1 MALIEDF
8 KLVEINDDILSV
20 VIPILNKHSFVLKE
34 NIEKELL
41 CQENHLTDFLEYYND
56 EINSNDDLILKSSLS
71 SLNQNVGRYIVAVYL
86 RKGIDFSTLKLNQD
100 NSFVIFLKYPWNYRR
115 KNDDYEKQNL
125 EIFKNCAN
133 RIKNNFH
140 VSFESRFHGQDANKL
155 IVNLIK
161 PEDIRIYEM
170 SKLAISVDSEIF
182 IPISDKYKD
191 NEMWVSGRYDPAM
204 EFARQL
210 NAEIGKE
217 LFKIGIVLDCSFD
230 YKHILYRFRKFN
242 QNKSD

>member
-56 EINSNDDLILKSSLS
+56 EINSNDDLILKSTLS
-71 SLNQNVGRYIVAVYL
+71 SYKINQNIMGVNL

-100 NSFVIFLKYPWNYRR
+100 NSFVIFLKYTWNHR
-115 KNDDYEKQNL
+115 KQNL

-140 VSFESRFHGQDANKL
+140 VSFEDSNKL

-204 EFARQL
+204 DFARQL
-210 NAEIGKE
+210 NAEIRKE

-230 YKHILYRFRKFN
+230 YKHILYRFRKF
-242 QNKSD
+242 K

>member
-1 MALIEDF
+1 MALIKDF

-41 CQENHLTDFLEYYND
+41 CEENNLTDFLEYYND

-71 SLNQNVGRYIVAVYL
+71 SYKINQNIVGVNL

-100 NSFVIFLKYPWNYRR
+100 NSFVIFLKYTWNYRR

-140 VSFESRFHGQDANKL
+140 VSFEDSNKL

-161 PEDIRIYEM
+161 PEDIRIYEI

-204 EFARQL
+204 DFARQL
-210 NAEIGKE
+210 NSEIRKE

-230 YKHILYRFRKFN
+230 YKHILYRFREFN